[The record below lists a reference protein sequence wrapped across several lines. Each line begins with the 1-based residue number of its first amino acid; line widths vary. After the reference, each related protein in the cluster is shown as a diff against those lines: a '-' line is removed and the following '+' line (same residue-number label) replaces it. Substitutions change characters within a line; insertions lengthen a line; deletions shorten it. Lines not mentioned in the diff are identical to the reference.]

1 MNAGLWNEASHAFV
15 GDANIIN
22 SETKA
27 VTLLSASQLMRVRG
41 FIVTRDKVT
50 FAQKPTLEG
59 YCVPPRQPKRTSVNQ
74 FAAQTVV
81 YI

>member
-27 VTLLSASQLMRVRG
+27 VTLLSASQLMLN
-41 FIVTRDKVT
+41 
-50 FAQKPTLEG
+50 AHLPTG
-59 YCVPPRQPKRTSVNQ
+59 SRQLALSPT
-74 FAAQTVV
+74 AD
-81 YI
+81 